1 MTTSHLGLV
10 PDETPGES
18 VSTDGG
24 DGRSASPYVA
34 FDTEEWGRLR
44 AGTPLL
50 LTEEELTELR
60 GINEEVSLE
69 EVSNVYLPLSRL
81 LNLYVGASQGL
92 YAATAEFLGSSEPK
106 VPYVIG
112 VAGSVAVGKS
122 TSSRILQALLRRWP
136 NHPKV
141 DLVTTDGF
149 LYPNA
154 VLEERNLMDRK
165 GFPES
170 YDVRSLLRF
179 VLQVKSGERCVAHPL
194 YSHNTYD
201 ILEGEQRV
209 VDQPDILIVEGL
221 NVLQTA
227 SAKPQTAMPRS
238 LRFLSDLFDFS
249 VYVDADPDVIEQ
261 WYVDRFLTLRR
272 TAFRDPSAYFHRYSQ
287 LSRDQAV
294 ATARDIWKRI
304 NKPNLMLNI
313 EPTRE
318 RATLILE
325 KAADHAVR
333 RIQLRKL

>member
-1 MTTSHLGLV
+1 MTSSPLGLV
-10 PDETPGES
+10 PERNPASATDGPGES
-18 VSTDGG
+18 ST
-24 DGRSASPYVA
+24 SPYVA

-44 AGTPLL
+44 ADTPLP

-69 EVSNVYLPLSRL
+69 EVRNVYLPLSRL

-92 YAATAEFLGSSEPK
+92 YAATAEFLGSKEPK

-149 LYPNA
+149 LLPNA
-154 VLEERNLMDRK
+154 VLEERDLMERK

-170 YDVRSLLRF
+170 YDVRALLRF
-179 VLQVKSGERCVAHPL
+179 VLRVKSGERKVAHPL

-201 ILEGEQRV
+201 ILEGEERI

-227 SAKPQTAMPRS
+227 GTVSDSVAEAPRS

-287 LSRDQAV
+287 LSRDEAI
-294 ATARDIWKRI
+294 ATARGIWNRI
-304 NKPNLMLNI
+304 NKPNLMVNI
-313 EPTRE
+313 EPTRD

-333 RIQLRKL
+333 RIRLRKL